1 MRDLTTETHRATNG
15 DGPPILDMDPPE
27 ISDEASLRQARAQHR
42 VVKRDKALAEIA
54 VLLIDSARML
64 EPIVT
69 LLSGRALRWASLIA
83 AMVLASQA
91 MRDPSWERL
100 AVLAGFMILSPLIW
114 WRA

>member
-1 MRDLTTETHRATNG
+1 MRDLNVESHRANG
-15 DGPPILDMDPPE
+15 DGPVLDLDPSP
-27 ISDEASLRQARAQHR
+27 DESARVMTSQHR

-91 MRDPSWERL
+91 MRAPSWERL
-100 AVLAGFMILSPLIW
+100 AVLAGFMILSPLLW

>member
-1 MRDLTTETHRATNG
+1 MRDLSLERHRDNG
-15 DGPPILDMDPPE
+15 DGSTVIEMNPGP
-27 ISDEASLRQARAQHR
+27 DEPTAREARSQHR